1 MPRTLNE
8 EPRLDC
14 SKMLAAADET
24 YRRNLYGD
32 TSALFGVSKD
42 KL

>member
-1 MPRTLNE
+1 MIRGQ
-8 EPRLDC
+8 RDVGMDC